1 MATTITLTITPEQL
15 DVVGQALTVLRDR
28 LYCQVDSATPLEAIR
43 ARKRL
48 RELEPVEAV
57 IFAELNKLYEP
68 QTGKGVKS

>member
-15 DVVGQALTVLRDR
+15 DVVGQALTALRDR
-28 LYCQVDSATPLEAIR
+28 LYCQIDSATPLEAIR

-48 RELEPVEAV
+48 RELEPVEAT

-68 QTGKGVKS
+68 QAVGEGV

>member
-28 LYCQVDSATPLEAIR
+28 LCCQEDSATPLEAIR
-43 ARKRL
+43 VRKRL
-48 RELEPVEAV
+48 RELEPVEAT

-68 QTGKGVKS
+68 QAMSEGV